1 MLGHYCSH
9 FKRYLTSLWGSNLW
23 CGRGWAGGYIRKNGV
38 NQEFSVSLSTD
49 STKCWGTIASILND
63 ISPTYGV
70 QTSGGGPILTTCP
83 FLVTTLVVYYW
94 YFLYSS
100 RYYFSILGNFLG
112 GGGGGG
118 VRGCIFYVLKN
129 LKVYLKIVI

>member
-1 MLGHYCSH
+1 M
-9 FKRYLTSLWGSNLW
+9 
-23 CGRGWAGGYIRKNGV
+23 CGRGISVKNGV

-49 STKCWGTIASILND
+49 SRRCWGTIAAILND

-112 GGGGGG
+112 GGGCQGTY
-118 VRGCIFYVLKN
+118 FYVFKN
-129 LKVYLKIVI
+129 LKVYLKIVM